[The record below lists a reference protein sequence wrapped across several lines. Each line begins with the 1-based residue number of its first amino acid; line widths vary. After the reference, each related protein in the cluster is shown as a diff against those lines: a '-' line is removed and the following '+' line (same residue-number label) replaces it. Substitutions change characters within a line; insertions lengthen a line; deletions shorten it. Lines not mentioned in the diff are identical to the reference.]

1 MQIGTKP
8 CQIKCS
14 TSPLS
19 GVALTSGVIKEKKTS
34 NFALRD
40 S

>member
-1 MQIGTKP
+1 MQIDTKP

-19 GVALTSGVIKEKKTS
+19 GVALTSGVIRKKTS